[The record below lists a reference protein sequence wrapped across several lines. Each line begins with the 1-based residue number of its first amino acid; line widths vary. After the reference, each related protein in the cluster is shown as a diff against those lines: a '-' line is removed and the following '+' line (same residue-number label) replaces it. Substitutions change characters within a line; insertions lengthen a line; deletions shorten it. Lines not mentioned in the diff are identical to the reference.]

1 MRQPLEML
9 ENKLSSM
16 SQCLRLTLD
25 VCDGSVALLS
35 HGSSHGLRVAIW
47 LFRPV
52 EMPINGRLVNT
63 QLRCDLCRLHPQPC
77 QF

>member
-47 LFRPV
+47 LFGLI
-52 EMPINGRLVNT
+52 EMPVNGGLVDA
-63 QLRCDLCRLHPQPC
+63 QLRGDLCRLHPKP
-77 QF
+77 